1 MTAADVSL
9 LSSTA
14 MNAHLLLLV
23 LSAGV
28 ISVSTPVSALQIPS
42 LLQVQVQA
50 KGNESVVCEFKEHD
64 LRVELGLLQNLTLHI
79 EGTIEENV
87 TLIFST
93 DASSADILEG
103 FPNITLVSD
112 EMINQTL
119 LTVKPIAVGK
129 TVLITKAIPPNMTD
143 VSKAFVRLVVPHS
156 NILDYV
162 SDTVGW
168 IYFMAWSVSFYP
180 QTFSNWRRKSVIG
193 LHFDFLSL
201 NTIGFLVYS
210 IFNICLF
217 GISYI
222 EAEYFKRHPF
232 GVNPVQ
238 LNDVIFSVHAF
249 IACCIQVFQCFIYDR
264 GDQQISNTAKSI
276 FSTIGLVTIVMV
288 ILGAAS
294 VIAWL
299 DFLYYLSYV
308 KLFITLIKYIPQAYY
323 NYRRKSTSGWSIGNI
338 FLDITGGALSIVQ
351 MIIISYNYNDWGSI
365 FGDPTKFGL
374 GLFSVIFDV
383 FFMVQHYIL
392 YRGNTGYQHVCES
405 PTPSHVSPLTESA
418 ASSVDYGSTGSVY

>member
-1 MTAADVSL
+1 MATTSTSSI
-9 LSSTA
+9 SSTA
-14 MNAHLLLLV
+14 MNSHVLLLIIG
-23 LSAGV
+23 AGV
-28 ISVSTPVSALQIPS
+28 ISGVTAVSPIKTVAVLQD
-42 LLQVQVQA
+42 QVR
-50 KGNESVVCEFKEHD
+50 GNESICEFKNHD
-64 LRVELGLLQNLTLHI
+64 LRITLGLSHNVTLYI
-79 EGTIEENV
+79 EGNIEENV
-87 TLIFST
+87 TLVFT
-93 DASSADILEG
+93 AAADTTEILREL
-103 FPNITLVSD
+103 PNVTFVAE

-119 LTVKPIAVGK
+119 LTVTPIAVGK

-143 VSKAFVRLVVPHS
+143 VSKAFVRVVVPHS
-156 NILDYV
+156 DVLDYV
-162 SDTVGW
+162 SDAVGW
-168 IYFMAWSVSFYP
+168 IYFVAWSVSFYP

-201 NTIGFLVYS
+201 NTVGFLVYS

-222 EAEYFKRHPF
+222 EAEYFKRHPY

-249 IACCIQVFQCFIYDR
+249 VACCIQVFQCFIYDR

-288 ILGAAS
+288 ILAAAS
-294 VIAWL
+294 VVPWL

-338 FLDITGGALSIVQ
+338 LLDFTGGALSIAQ

-374 GLFSVIFDV
+374 GLFSIIFDV

-392 YRGNTGYQHVCES
+392 YRGNAGYQHVCES